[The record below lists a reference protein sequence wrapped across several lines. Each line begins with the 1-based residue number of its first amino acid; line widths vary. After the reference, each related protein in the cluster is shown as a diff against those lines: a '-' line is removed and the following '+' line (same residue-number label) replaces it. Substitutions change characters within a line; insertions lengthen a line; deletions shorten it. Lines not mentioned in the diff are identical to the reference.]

1 MSEDEIIEFLAELI
15 AEHSELLKVGV
26 IAIIALIIA
35 VCIIKAIRK
44 SIYRKQN
51 KIFKETAVREALAKA
66 MTVIKYEPDSTLS
79 SKTVDE
85 ANLFS
90 FVKLKGNDLLE
101 AEYKGH
107 HFSQCDLELIDE
119 FTEYSDNGHAHKV
132 ERTIFR
138 GRFMVIDYDTL
149 SNEPVLVRDRYKNLT
164 ERQLMDEANESRGE
178 VKGLGG
184 FIAEKIVS
192 ALSPGFKKDEI
203 IHTESAQFNSQ
214 FKVLCESPV
223 EAFRILTPQMI
234 AGILDTKERLH
245 TEIDFSFKN
254 DKIYIAW
261 EDKKDALEKDKARNK
276 LSEKQLNRIQNDI
289 REITD
294 FFDSFP
300 LKTLK

>member
-1 MSEDEIIEFLAELI
+1 MSENEALVEFLAEN
-15 AEHSELLKVGV
+15 SELLKVGV
-26 IAIIALIIA
+26 IAIIALII
-35 VCIIKAIRK
+35 VICIIKAIRK

-51 KIFKETAVREALAKA
+51 KIFKETVVREALSKA

-119 FTEYSDNGHAHKV
+119 FTEYNDNGHSYKV
-132 ERTIFR
+132 ERTVFR

-149 SNEPVLVRDRYKNLT
+149 SNEPVRVRDRYKNLT

-178 VKGLGG
+178 ASSLGG
-184 FIAEKIVS
+184 FIAEKIVG
-192 ALSPGFKKDEI
+192 ALSPGFRQDEV

-214 FKVLCESPV
+214 FKVLCASPV

-245 TEIDFSFKN
+245 TELDLSFKN
-254 DKIYIAW
+254 DKIYLAW
-261 EDKKDALEKDKARNK
+261 EQKKDRLEKDKTGNK
-276 LSEKQLNRIQNDI
+276 LSEKQLSRIQNDI
-289 REITD
+289 KEITD
-294 FFDSFP
+294 FFDNFP